1 MAKTDWK
8 MSDTVK
14 PDDMNSIG
22 QEINDLRSEVDNI
35 EIPPASLTTP
45 GIVQLS
51 SSANSSSE
59 TLAATPLAVKTA
71 HDAAAAAQNTA
82 NAANL
87 AAAAAGTG
95 LSTHANN
102 ATMHITAAERVKWN
116 AAENNAKNASLP
128 RATRSANNLNSITE
142 NGFYDGSS
150 MANAPST
157 DWHYVENIVHSAN
170 PGAWRLQ
177 RATNFNTGVTY
188 WRQMRSGTWTN
199 WQTWGG
205 GVKKVTRYSAHLY
218 YHTQDDNGIVA
229 VTIPAVDVNKTSINL
244 TGYYTDGF
252 DDVNAG
258 SDYQTPAVYLY
269 NATTVRV
276 RNTDNMRTGLEIY
289 VYFEVIEYN

>member
-14 PDDMNSIG
+14 PADMNDIG

-71 HDAAAAAQNTA
+71 HDAALAAQNTA
-82 NAANL
+82 NAANS
-87 AAAAAGTG
+87 AAAQAGTG

-102 ATMHITAAERVKWN
+102 TTMHITAAERGKWN
-116 AAENNAKNASLP
+116 GAENNAINASLP

-142 NGFYDGSS
+142 NGFYDGYS

-157 DWHYVENIVHSAN
+157 EWHYVENIVHSAN
-170 PGAWRLQ
+170 PGAWRFQ

-199 WQTWGG
+199 WKIFGGG
-205 GVKKVTRYSAHLY
+205 GVKRVSRYTHTKTRGGQF
-218 YHTQDDNGIVA
+218 T
-229 VTIPAVDVNKTSINL
+229 VTIPAVDMSKTSLNL
-244 TGYYTDGF
+244 LGFSTSSSQSENDFDPDDYALRIALTD
-252 DDVNAG
+252 
-258 SDYQTPAVYLY
+258 S
-269 NATTVRV
+269 TTVTVTSEGAGESV
-276 RNTDNMRTGLEIY
+276 RSLEIT
-289 VYFEVIEYN
+289 VSFEVIEYY